1 MNFIFLQTAEVRKK
15 TRVTCLS
22 SMVLGDLRNA
32 DGRRRPPVKRD
43 GGVYTCDVGVCAWW
57 SYMRVW
63 GYTLTPREE
72 GEAPFKSELH
82 KYESSTKRIPCLLSE
97 TGW

>member
-1 MNFIFLQTAEVRKK
+1 MGGGDPQLKEPAEF
-15 TRVTCLS
+15 T
-22 SMVLGDLRNA
+22 
-32 DGRRRPPVKRD
+32 P
-43 GGVYTCDVGVCAWW
+43 CDVGVCAWR
-57 SYMRVW
+57 SCMRGW